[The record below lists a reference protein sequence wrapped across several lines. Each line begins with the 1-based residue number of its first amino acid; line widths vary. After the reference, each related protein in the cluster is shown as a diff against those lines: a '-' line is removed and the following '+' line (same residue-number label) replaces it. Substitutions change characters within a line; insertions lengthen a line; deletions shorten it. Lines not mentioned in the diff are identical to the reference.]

1 MNFTIKFPVMNISRS
16 LVLFSFIMIACMPE
30 KEPPLV
36 ELSTNINN
44 LISKTNGTFAVA
56 FEDLKTGDTL
66 YFNARERFHAASTMK
81 TPVMIELYKQA
92 YEGIFSLEDPV
103 LVKTEF
109 SSIVDGSPYEMDI
122 SDDSETFLYEKVGS
136 MIPMKQLIYEMIT
149 KSSNL
154 ATNILIEVAD
164 AKKVTLSMR
173 DLGAPDIEVL
183 RGVEDI
189 KAYEKGL
196 SNTTTAYDLMKIY
209 EAIGKEGIISA
220 EVCSEMTEIL
230 LDQQFNEIIPALLPE
245 DVNVAHKTGSITGVQ
260 HDSGIIILPNGHK
273 YILILLSKDL
283 ESREKGIQTLSKIS
297 QLVYAYVVSE
307 KDEY

>member
-36 ELSTNINN
+36 ELSTSINN

-92 YEGIFSLEDPV
+92 YEGVFSLEDPV

-109 SSIVDGSPYEMDI
+109 SSIVDGSTYEMDI
-122 SDDSETFLYEKVGS
+122 SDDSETILYEKVGS

-196 SNTTTAYDLMKIY
+196 SNSTTAYDLMKIY
-209 EAIGKEGIISA
+209 EAIGKEEIISP
-220 EVCSEMTEIL
+220 EVCSEMTNIL
-230 LDQQFNEIIPALLPE
+230 LDQQFNEIIPALLPD
-245 DVNVAHKTGSITGVQ
+245 DVKVAHKTGSITGIQ

-283 ESREKGIQTLSKIS
+283 ESREKGIETLSQIS
-297 QLVYAYVVSE
+297 KLVYAYVVSE

>member
-1 MNFTIKFPVMNISRS
+1 MNFTYKFQIMNISRS
-16 LVLFSFIMIACMPE
+16 LILFSLLIIACIPE
-30 KEPPLV
+30 KEAPLV
-36 ELSTNINN
+36 ELATNINN
-44 LISKTNGTFAVA
+44 LLSNTNGTFAVA

-92 YEGIFSLEDPV
+92 YEGVFSLEDSE

-109 SSIVDGSPYEMDI
+109 SSIVDGSSYEMDI
-122 SDDSETFLYEKVGS
+122 SDDSETILYEKVGA
-136 MIPMKQLIYEMIT
+136 MIPMKELIYEMIT

-154 ATNILIEVAD
+154 ATNILIEVVD
-164 AKKVTLSMR
+164 AKKVTSSMR
-173 DLGAPDIEVL
+173 DLGAPGIQVL

-189 KAYEKGL
+189 KAFEKGL

-209 EAIGKEGIISA
+209 EAIGKEAIISA
-220 EVCSEMTEIL
+220 EVCNEMTDIL
-230 LDQQFNEIIPALLPE
+230 LDQQFNDIIPALLPD
-245 DVNVAHKTGSITGVQ
+245 DVKVAHKTGSITGVQ

-273 YILILLSKDL
+273 YVLILLSKDI
-283 ESREKGIQTLSKIS
+283 ENREKGIEALAQISK
-297 QLVYAYVVSE
+297 LVYAYVVSE

>member
-1 MNFTIKFPVMNISRS
+1 MNFTIKFPDMNISRS

-109 SSIVDGSPYEMDI
+109 SSIVDGSAYEMDI
-122 SDDSETFLYEKVGS
+122 SDDSENILYEKVGS

-164 AKKVTLSMR
+164 AKKVTSSMR

-209 EAIGKEGIISA
+209 EAIGKEEIISA
-220 EVCSEMTEIL
+220 EVCAEMTNIL
-230 LDQQFNEIIPALLPE
+230 LDQQFNEIIPALLPD
-245 DVNVAHKTGSITGVQ
+245 DVKVAHKTGSITGVQ

-283 ESREKGIQTLSKIS
+283 ESREKGIETLSQIS
-297 QLVYAYVVSE
+297 KLVYAYVVSE

>member
-1 MNFTIKFPVMNISRS
+1 MNFTIKFQVMNTSRS
-16 LVLFSFIMIACMPE
+16 VIIFSLFIIACMPE
-30 KEPPLV
+30 REPPLV
-36 ELSTNINN
+36 ELATNINS
-44 LISKTNGTFAVA
+44 LLSVTQGTFAVA

-92 YEGIFSLEDPV
+92 YEGKFTLDDPV

-109 SSIVDGSPYEMDI
+109 TSIVDGSPYEMDI
-122 SDDSETFLYEKVGS
+122 SDDSETILYEKVGA
-136 MIPMKQLIYEMIT
+136 MIPMKDLLYEMIT

-164 AKKVTLSMR
+164 AKKVTSSMR

-209 EAIGKEGIISA
+209 EAIGKEEIISA
-220 EVCSEMTEIL
+220 DVCNEMTEIL

-245 DVNVAHKTGSITGVQ
+245 DVKVAHKTGSITGVQ

-273 YILILLSKDL
+273 YVLVLLSKDL
-283 ESREKGIQTLSKIS
+283 ENREQGIETLAQISK
-297 QLVYAYVVSE
+297 LVYAYVISE

>member
-1 MNFTIKFPVMNISRS
+1 MNFTIKFPDMNISRS

-36 ELSTNINN
+36 ELSTNINK

-109 SSIVDGSPYEMDI
+109 SSIVDGSAYEMDI
-122 SDDSETFLYEKVGS
+122 SDDSETILYEKVGS
-136 MIPMKQLIYEMIT
+136 RIPMKQLIYEMIT

-209 EAIGKEGIISA
+209 EAIGKEEIISP
-220 EVCSEMTEIL
+220 EVCSEMTNIL
-230 LDQQFNEIIPALLPE
+230 LDQQFNEIIPALLPD
-245 DVNVAHKTGSITGVQ
+245 DVKVAHKTGSITGVQ